1 MLPEDRNV
9 PTVNI
14 LTGPVARGSLLHKQL
29 QGFQMANTNPA
40 TSCDPISYQSR
51 HPEVNG
57 SSNEG
62 GHVPTQTNSNV
73 TDGHF
78 TNHSLLL
85 TVSPSIHLI
94 EPECLN
100 NSSPSQGFTYFPLL
114 PNKCCEET
122 VDLNLFSNAPNILNK
137 VQVSL
142 PATQE
147 LYAKTTG
154 QADKST
160 WYDERKHPIT
170 ASKFCKIFKRN
181 ASPL

>member
-40 TSCDPISYQSR
+40 TSCDPISYQLR

-78 TNHSLLL
+78 TNHSFLL
-85 TVSPSIHLI
+85 TVSPSIHL
-94 EPECLN
+94 
-100 NSSPSQGFTYFPLL
+100 
-114 PNKCCEET
+114 
-122 VDLNLFSNAPNILNK
+122 LNLSVSTTVPPAK
-137 VQVSL
+137 VL
-142 PATQE
+142 PIF
-147 LYAKTTG
+147 LYYPTNVV
-154 QADKST
+154 
-160 WYDERKHPIT
+160 RKLLT
-170 ASKFCKIFKRN
+170 
-181 ASPL
+181 